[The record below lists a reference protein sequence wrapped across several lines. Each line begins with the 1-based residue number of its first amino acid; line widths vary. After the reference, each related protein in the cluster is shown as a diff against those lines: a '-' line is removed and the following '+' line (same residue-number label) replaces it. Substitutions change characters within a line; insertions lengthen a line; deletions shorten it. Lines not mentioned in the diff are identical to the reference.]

1 MSHLTEKVPHPLQT
15 VFILFFFIDANVV
28 KEPLVGIR
36 EDCTRTAM
44 GSEHEGSM

>member
-1 MSHLTEKVPHPLQT
+1 MNMITMRNSYT

>member
-1 MSHLTEKVPHPLQT
+1 MNMITMRNSYT

-36 EDCTRTAM
+36 EDCTRTTM